1 MHTHIIVLQHF
12 LHLLQDK
19 TRFLL
24 ALYYINYYR
33 KCKEMTVGGAQSQM
47 QVIHCPLSVLP
58 GFGIQYTARRTWE
71 QPLTSSI
78 YPTFELD

>member
-1 MHTHIIVLQHF
+1 
-12 LHLLQDK
+12 
-19 TRFLL
+19 
-24 ALYYINYYR
+24 
-33 KCKEMTVGGAQSQM
+33 MTVGGAQSQM

-78 YPTFELD
+78 HPTFELD